1 MGWSLPSP
9 HIMLCWADTIYH
21 PFKRNTSSSPIRVY
35 SRGPLSWFLCLTNL
49 LLLNLRV
56 CAGLKAVD
64 ESFWG
69 NCILTVIWFF
79 FFFFLCKVIR
89 SQKPG
94 VVVYSFSLLLSHS
107 GTGCA
112 CTVLIETSQRR
123 SFALTS
129 AWMGS
134 QWDQRSGGNRLAKP
148 QAEGQG
154 RRALSLPLRR
164 SWPRPT
170 LSLTF
175 WSSMQAK
182 GNSGRVVST
191 EAGPPK

>member
-1 MGWSLPSP
+1 MSYEFTVVEFEGV
-9 HIMLCWADTIYH
+9 CWAQGCWWELLG
-21 PFKRNTSSSPIRVY
+21 KLY
-35 SRGPLSWFLCLTNL
+35 S
-49 LLLNLRV
+49 
-56 CAGLKAVD
+56 
-64 ESFWG
+64 
-69 NCILTVIWFF
+69 NCHSIFF
-79 FFFFLCKVIR
+79 FLLCKVIR

-94 VVVYSFSLLLSHS
+94 VVYSFSLLLSHS

-134 QWDQRSGGNRLAKP
+134 QWDQRLGGNSLAKP